1 MPVIKI
7 KKRDNPESTEPEPKS
22 KRVRS
27 KTKVKEEKGDG
38 PKLKINLGK
47 KKEKS
52 PEPNGGM
59 KLKLNLKNS
68 EEPEKVSKA
77 PRLRVKPIRVPGEGY
92 DSEAS
97 DVEDDPLME
106 EGIILRI
113 LPDLSAEFVKNSIES
128 GDYSGISIKWK
139 GQKHAVV
146 HINNTSYGA
155 VLVNLPTVIEVNKSV
170 DRKNLLKT
178 LDVCQMLLCIKVIE
192 NEEDVFK
199 LTPPDSEDLVS
210 KHFEEYKDEINDFRK
225 KFVKGFNGGPLTDAE
240 SKYMDDI
247 VLKPYDYKHG
257 ITPALY
263 NVRNRRFRRRMGQG
277 EFDYVEQVVERLL
290 KFDEQAE
297 DVQYELIDE
306 DEAIRKS
313 ASATHANKFNAVQDS
328 EQSSFQFADMDE
340 REDDDLDLD
349 AAFQSDQEDDKPGDQ
364 DQNVIDVLE
373 EAGDDVEQ
381 DNGEEDEEDG
391 EEDEEDD
398 EEEEDGGGTEKQ
410 HVNED
415 RQHNELL
422 KDELHELES
431 TLVHTR
437 TKLQK
442 ATNPLLKS
450 RFIDSIV
457 KLEKEVELKR
467 KQLKLSDEILLKP
480 GESQLESDFQSEGQ
494 QDHQDGQ
501 EQQIGHSQQDHQRE
515 QRENHDHS
523 QEQAQKQDDEDD
535 EEEEEEEEDDEEE
548 ESRPRADNEEL
559 DQTDLD
565 MMMLFGAEGDEGEDE
580 GEQSEE

>member
-7 KKRDNPESTEPEPKS
+7 KKRDNPENPEPEPKP
-22 KRVRS
+22 KRGRS

-68 EEPEKVSKA
+68 EEPEKVAKA

-139 GQKHAVV
+139 GQRHAVV
-146 HINNTSYGA
+146 NINNTSYGA

-178 LDVCQMLLCIKVIE
+178 MDVCQMLLCIKVVD

-210 KHFEEYKDEINDFRK
+210 KHFEEYKDEINDFKK
-225 KFVKGFNGGPLTDAE
+225 KFIKGFNGGPLTDAE

-263 NVRNRRFRRRMGQG
+263 NVRNRRFRRRMGQR

-313 ASATHANKFNAVQDS
+313 TSATHVNDFNNIQDS
-328 EQSSFQFADMDE
+328 ERSSFQFADMDE

-349 AAFQSDQEDDKPGDQ
+349 AAFQSDQEDDKAGDEVQ
-364 DQNVIDVLE
+364 DAMGVLD

-391 EEDEEDD
+391 EEDEEDE
-398 EEEEDGGGTEKQ
+398 EEEEDGAGTEKQ

-422 KDELHELES
+422 KDELHELET
-431 TLVHTR
+431 TLIHTK

-480 GESQLESDFQSEGQ
+480 GDSRLESDLQSEEQ
-494 QDHQDGQ
+494 QAHQDEQ
-501 EQQIGHSQQDHQRE
+501 EQQRAQTQQERQ
-515 QRENHDHS
+515 
-523 QEQAQKQDDEDD
+523 QEQENRDRNQDQTQKQEDDDEEDDEDED
-535 EEEEEEEEDDEEE
+535 EEEEEEEE
-548 ESRPRADNEEL
+548 SRPKPDNEEL

-580 GEQSEE
+580 GEESEA

>member
-7 KKRDNPESTEPEPKS
+7 KKRDNPDNPEPETKS

-27 KTKVKEEKGDG
+27 RTKVKEEKSDG
-38 PKLKINLGK
+38 PKLKISLGK
-47 KKEKS
+47 KKEKT
-52 PEPNGGM
+52 PEPNSSM
-59 KLKLNLKNS
+59 KLKLNLKDS
-68 EEPEKVSKA
+68 EESEKVAKA

-106 EGIILRI
+106 EAIILRI

-146 HINNTSYGA
+146 NINNTSYGA
-155 VLVNLPTVIEVNKSV
+155 VLVNLPTIVEVNKSV

-178 LDVCQMLLCIKVIE
+178 MDVCQMLLCIKVID

-210 KHFEEYKDEINDFRK
+210 KHFEEYNDEINDFKR

-263 NVRNRRFRRRMGQG
+263 NVRNRRFRRRMGQR

-306 DEAIRKS
+306 EEAIRKS
-313 ASATHANKFNAVQDS
+313 TSATHAADFRNIQDS
-328 EQSSFQFADMDE
+328 EQASFQYADME
-340 REDDDLDLD
+340 EKEEDDLDLD
-349 AAFQSDQEDDKPGDQ
+349 AAFQSDQEEDNIGDERQ
-364 DQNVIDVLE
+364 DGLGVLE

-391 EEDEEDD
+391 EEDEEEE
-398 EEEEDGGGTEKQ
+398 EEEEDGAGTEKQ

-431 TLVHTR
+431 TLIHTK

-480 GESQLESDFQSEGQ
+480 GESQPEGQ
-494 QDHQDGQ
+494 QGHQGQ
-501 EQQIGHSQQDHQRE
+501 QQQQTQ
-515 QRENHDHS
+515 QKQQENRRRS
-523 QEQAQKQDDEDD
+523 QEQAQKHEDDDEVDVEDEDEDED
-535 EEEEEEEEDDEEE
+535 EEDE
-548 ESRPRADNEEL
+548 ESRPKADNEEL

-565 MMMLFGAEGDEGEDE
+565 MMMLFGAEGEDDGEGEDE
-580 GEQSEE
+580 ESEA